1 MLKVYIYDI
10 IINTLFN
17 NNVLIEVFKRRKT
30 LNVIITGASSGI
42 GLVTARYLT
51 SKGHK
56 VFGLSRRKING
67 EPFTSISCDITD
79 YAQVKKVFKEIVDM
93 VGNIDALINNAGMGI
108 SGAAEYA
115 AEEDIEKIFDVNLL
129 ALINACKEV
138 TPYLKKNGGGKII
151 NISSV
156 AAVIPIPFQ
165 AYYSASKAAVLSFSY
180 ALRLELKDFNIDVS
194 AVLPGDTKTSF
205 TSARVKNQSGDDYNG
220 RIERSV
226 NKMEKD
232 EQKGMPPESISKV
245 IFKMLKKKRSPA
257 AKTVGVGYKMIT
269 FLSKILPTR
278 LMLFIVKKLYG

>member
-1 MLKVYIYDI
+1 MNI
-10 IINTLFN
+10 
-17 NNVLIEVFKRRKT
+17 
-30 LNVIITGASSGI
+30 IITGASSGI
-42 GLVTARYLT
+42 GLVTARYLAG
-51 SKGHK
+51 KGHK
-56 VFGLSRRKING
+56 VFGLSRREVND

-79 YAQVKKVFKEIVDM
+79 YAQVTKAFKEIVDM

-115 AEEDIEKIFDVNLL
+115 TEEDIKKVFDINLL
-129 ALINACKEV
+129 ALINASKEV
-138 TPYLKKNGGGKII
+138 TPYLKKNGSGKII

-156 AAVIPIPFQ
+156 AAIIPIPFQ

-180 ALRLELKDFNIDVS
+180 ALRLELKNFNIDVS
-194 AVLPGDTKTSF
+194 AVLPGDTKSGF
-205 TSARVKNQSGDDYNG
+205 TSARVKNQSGEDYNG

-232 EQKGMPPESISKV
+232 EQKGMPPESVSKV
-245 IFKMLKKKRSPA
+245 IFKMLKKKHSPA
-257 AKTVGVGYKMIT
+257 VKTVGFGYKAIA